1 MQERRLHKISE
12 LRRRGGDVAS
22 WVFLSRVPRVRR
34 VLPRTRASDAGDVLA
49 ASHARERDSMKAT
62 MRTQRLTAFP
72 VPVTGVARSGHSQP
86 NGDCPC
92 RGIDPPTDRMCCLPA
107 TSNQQTQRT
116 EQLRPLASSAM
127 AHWGTCPSTSTS
139 NFLQHTSELRKVY
152 NGQLYMV
159 LYSIQI

>member
-22 WVFLSRVPRVRR
+22 WVFPSRVPRVRR

-72 VPVTGVARSGHSQP
+72 VPVTGAVRSGHSQP
-86 NGDCPC
+86 NGDCPNVL
-92 RGIDPPTDRMCCLPA
+92 PSSNFQPTDTTDRA
-107 TSNQQTQRT
+107 V
-116 EQLRPLASSAM
+116 ASIGVVS
-127 AHWGTCPSTSTS
+127 HGTLGHVSLD
-139 NFLQHTSELRKVY
+139 FYQ
-152 NGQLYMV
+152 
-159 LYSIQI
+159 